1 LTTSQPLRLEA
12 AIEERRETMYAVL
25 QDDSSSSSSSSED
38 TSENKSASHKNKAT
52 SSVSNVKKET
62 VTFSTSQSSA
72 ESSGAASVTVVSGP
86 PPPAAAAAAA
96 AGIIPSFEDLST
108 SRADEVTVLEAVY
121 GEDFEASVG
130 VWGCP
135 KWLVRVRP
143 PNEQEEEKVG
153 SHLLLQV
160 QLTKQYPYVAPGMEV
175 RDVKGGLSKKE
186 LTELMAQLRTRAT
199 ELAQTGS
206 VMMVEL
212 VQVAEDYLI
221 DHNRDPTMSAWE
233 QMKARE
239 AAEAQNEQAAHK
251 EMARFMDHQH
261 SGSASGLRGIL
272 ESSAGLSPSGKLAA
286 DDSVHNNTE
295 NDLMIERE
303 LLRQQKALEDA
314 RRIRMG
320 APPAEHTEG
329 LNETREE
336 DSDEDD
342 DDYDLFYSGDSGM
355 GVVPGS
361 SRYLSDFVEMGVLG
375 RGGGGEV
382 VKVKNRLDRRIYAI
396 KKIILE
402 SERGRFAK
410 VGALQNRKLRRE
422 VTTISRMTHNNIV
435 RYYQAWVEG
444 GIESSEVAPIVE
456 EEENSAAS
464 ENTSD
469 HVRNADE
476 DNDDSDSSGWWTNSP
491 RDHAMPLEMQER
503 LAANSYADDDD
514 SLFDHG
520 DDEDDGGW
528 DESSHRDRK
537 HTESVTNLLEHEN
550 DAINSPLLTGLGFQN
565 QIYDG
570 FYDPNLKETVE
581 SGSHVD
587 DEEDDLA
594 WDDSSVKV
602 DSRGGKAIL
611 YIQME
616 YCSTTLR
623 KLIDDREIEKMADNE
638 VWRLV
643 RQILE
648 ALSYLHSR
656 NVIHRDLKPGMQFLF
671 LRFPC

>member
-1 LTTSQPLRLEA
+1 
-12 AIEERRETMYAVL
+12 MYAIL
-25 QDDSSSSSSSSED
+25 QDDSSTSSSSSE
-38 TSENKSASHKNKAT
+38 TTGEKKSSGGESRSKKKASAS
-52 SSVSNVKKET
+52 VSKVKKES

-72 ESSGAASVTVVSGP
+72 DSGAASVTVVSGP
-86 PPPAAAAAAA
+86 PPPVAA

-121 GEDFEASVG
+121 GEDFVATIG

-135 KWLVRVRP
+135 KFQVRVRP
-143 PNEQEEEKVG
+143 PHEQEEEKVG
-153 SHLLLQV
+153 SQLLLRV
-160 QLTKQYPYVAPGMEV
+160 QLTKQYPYVVPAMEV
-175 RDVKGGLSKKE
+175 HDAKGGLSKKE

-239 AAEAQNEQAAHK
+239 AAEAKNEQAAHK

-261 SGSASGLRGIL
+261 SGSATGLRGIM
-272 ESSAGLSPSGKLAA
+272 ESSAGSPNGKVAA
-286 DDSVHNNTE
+286 HDSIHNTE

-320 APPAEHTEG
+320 APAEPTEG
-329 LNETREE
+329 MNETREE
-336 DSDEDD
+336 ESDEDD
-342 DDYDLFYSGDSGM
+342 DDYDLFYSGDTGM
-355 GVVPGS
+355 GLVPGS

-435 RYYQAWVEG
+435 RYFQAWVEG
-444 GIESSEVAPIVE
+444 GTESTEVAPIVE
-456 EEENSAAS
+456 EEENSAAF
-464 ENTSD
+464 ENISD
-469 HVRNADE
+469 HSESADE
-476 DNDDSDSSGWWTNSP
+476 DDNDSDSSGWWTNSP
-491 RDHAMPLEMQER
+491 RDHVMPLEMQER
-503 LAANSYADDDD
+503 LAANSNADDDD

-520 DDEDDGGW
+520 DDDDDGGW

-537 HTESVTNLLEHEN
+537 HTKSVTNLLEHEN
-550 DAINSPLLTGLGFQN
+550 DAIQSPLFTGLGFQN

-570 FYDPNLKETVE
+570 FYDPNLKDTVE

-587 DEEDDLA
+587 DEEEDLV
-594 WDDSSVKV
+594 WDESSVKV

-623 KLIDDREIEKMADNE
+623 KLIDEREIEKMADNE

-643 RQILE
+643 RQILD

-656 NVIHRDLKPGMQFLF
+656 NVIHRDLKPGM
-671 LRFPC
+671 